1 MVVVDSLNGQNLDW
15 ACDDLNR
22 LVHELARIGEDHC
35 LSRSAGF
42 RISKLDDDSLENELE
57 ILKFFVFSRD
67 SARTF
72 QESFPNR
79 AIVDYSSCR

>member
-57 ILKFFVFSRD
+57 I
-67 SARTF
+67 
-72 QESFPNR
+72 
-79 AIVDYSSCR
+79 